1 MGKRKR
7 RKKIHR
13 YEFAIS
19 TLNLIAAIIALL
31 TAIIQLLDD

>member
-7 RKKIHR
+7 RKKNQRHDLT
-13 YEFAIS
+13 IS
-19 TLNLIAAIIALL
+19 TLNLIAAIITLL